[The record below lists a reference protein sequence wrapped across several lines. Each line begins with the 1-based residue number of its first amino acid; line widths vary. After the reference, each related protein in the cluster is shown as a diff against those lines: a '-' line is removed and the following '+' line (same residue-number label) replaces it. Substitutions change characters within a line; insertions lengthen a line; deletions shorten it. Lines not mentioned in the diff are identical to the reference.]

1 MEKQDFIYE
10 QILIAKMK
18 TGDRSAF
25 SSIFSYYYPNMVSFA
40 STFTKDADTSEEIVQ
55 DVFVQ
60 LWESRETLVITSSL
74 KSFLLKTIQNRCINW
89 LKHLKVRDRYN
100 HFMVENSNTADLDTE
115 NYILKTELEG
125 KLEQALQKL
134 PKEVADAFRMN
145 RYECKKYHEIA
156 VIQNVSVRTIE
167 VRIGKALS
175 LLRESLKEYL
185 ILLLTLVNCF
195 YK

>member
-10 QILIAKMK
+10 QILIGKMK

-25 SSIFSYYYPNMVSFA
+25 SSIFSFHYANMVSFA
-40 STFTKDADTSEEIVQ
+40 STFTKDLDTSEEIVQ
-55 DVFVQ
+55 EVFVQ
-60 LWESRETLVITSSL
+60 LWENRESLMITSSL
-74 KSFLLKTIQNRCINW
+74 KSYLLKTIQNRCINW
-89 LKHLKVRDRYN
+89 LKHLKVRDKYN
-100 HFMVENSNTADLDTE
+100 HFMVENSSIADLDTE
-115 NYILKTELEG
+115 NYILKSELEG
-125 KLEQALQKL
+125 KLEKTLQTL

-145 RYECKKYHEIA
+145 RYECKKYQEIA

-185 ILLLTLVNCF
+185 VLILSLLHLLI
-195 YK
+195 K